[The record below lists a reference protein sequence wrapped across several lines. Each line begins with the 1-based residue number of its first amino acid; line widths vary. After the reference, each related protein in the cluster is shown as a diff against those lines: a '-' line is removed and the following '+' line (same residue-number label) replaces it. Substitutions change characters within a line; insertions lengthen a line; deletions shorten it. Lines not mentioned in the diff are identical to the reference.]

1 MNQALDLDIHTLSLL
16 LERNYHQHR
25 RCKYYQ
31 RMSMVL
37 SSLKQ
42 LPSYELVS
50 HQMQELKRLVTI
62 LLDDN
67 DGEHQDANYMV
78 RKRRAK
84 EEEEWTLEQSQNSM
98 KIVSQNKDTHQ
109 QKQQQLQQISTNI
122 QQLKTLTTQS
132 LPISISRI
140 IHATSPIL
148 HEISRGYF
156 VPFLTVALGCL
167 GRIHH
172 ILNNLGREVVSVLSE
187 VVPQLRVACSKHEMI
202 HDWKVLESIVLP
214 TFSVG
219 TPKKNLSIKNTSSDA
234 SPSSTTQEWNDLMTQ
249 YIEVSQDSITKQM
262 NDFVKRKRLDN
273 ARLRF
278 GVGKLDMQ
286 KNVSNDNQ
294 DEDGGDNDESAND
307 DKIQI
312 PTDSINDTADMGEL
326 VSMHKSGDSSITQIK
341 SSECVDPNM
350 ARIRQHRE
358 STKSTSV
365 TDSSSSK
372 KKKRRKKKRKE
383 QPEVDVTDE
392 DDPAS
397 NNVNEEQVT
406 QHSEH
411 LDKATDTSINA
422 SDSVL
427 DTAYDNPSDQLDTK
441 KRKKSK
447 KKDKKSKKRKKA
459 SSVIDDIFG

>member
-1 MNQALDLDIHTLSLL
+1 MMNQALYLDIHTLSLL

-42 LPSYELVS
+42 LPSFELVS
-50 HQMQELKRLVTI
+50 NQMQELKRLVTLL
-62 LLDDN
+62 LLDGN
-67 DGEHQDANYMV
+67 DGEHQDVNYME

-84 EEEEWTLEQSQNSM
+84 EEEEWTLEQSNDS
-98 KIVSQNKDTHQ
+98 KTVSQNKDTHQ
-109 QKQQQLQQISTNI
+109 QQEQLQQISTNI
-122 QQLKTLTTQS
+122 QQLKTLTTKS
-132 LPISISRI
+132 LPILISRI

-167 GRIHH
+167 GRIHC
-172 ILNNLGREVVSVLSE
+172 LLLQFGREIVSILSE
-187 VVPQLRVACSKHEMI
+187 VVPQLRVACSKHEKS
-202 HDWKVLESIVLP
+202 HDWKMLERIVLP
-214 TFSVG
+214 TFVIE
-219 TPKKNLSIKNTSSDA
+219 TTEKNTHVVQTKGSVTS
-234 SPSSTTQEWNDLMTQ
+234 SSTTQEWNDLMTH

-262 NDFVKRKRLDN
+262 NEFAKRKRLDN

-278 GVGKLDMQ
+278 GVGKDIK
-286 KNVSNDNQ
+286 KNASNDAQ
-294 DEDGGDNDESAND
+294 EGDDGDEQSADNDDE
-307 DKIQI
+307 IQLS
-312 PTDSINDTADMGEL
+312 TDSINDTSDMGEL
-326 VSMHKSGDSSITQIK
+326 VSMQDSGASSLTQIK
-341 SSECVDPNM
+341 SSEGVDPNM
-350 ARIRQHRE
+350 ARIQQRRE
-358 STKSTSV
+358 STKSTPA

-372 KKKRRKKKRKE
+372 KKKRRKKKKKE
-383 QPEVDVTDE
+383 QPEVDGTDE
-392 DDPAS
+392 DDPVS

-411 LDKATDTSINA
+411 LDKATDTSVTA
-422 SDSVL
+422 SDL
-427 DTAYDNPSDQLDTK
+427 LTFHTTQDHPSDIKDMK

>member
-42 LPSYELVS
+42 LPSFELVS
-50 HQMQELKRLVTI
+50 NQMHELKSLVAL

-67 DGEHQDANYMV
+67 DGEHQDVDYMV

-84 EEEEWTLEQSQNSM
+84 EEEEWTLEQSQTSM
-98 KIVSQNKDTHQ
+98 KIVSQNKDAHQ
-109 QKQQQLQQISTNI
+109 QQQLQQIIINI
-122 QQLKTLTTQS
+122 QLLKTLTTQS
-132 LPISISRI
+132 LPITISRI
-140 IHATSPIL
+140 VHATSPIL

-172 ILNNLGREVVSVLSE
+172 ILHNLGREVVSVLSE
-187 VVPQLRVACSKHEMI
+187 VVPQLRVACSKHEMND
-202 HDWKVLESIVLP
+202 DWKMLKNIVSP
-214 TFSVG
+214 QFVVEKT
-219 TPKKNLSIKNTSSDA
+219 KKNLSIKNTSSDA
-234 SPSSTTQEWNDLMTQ
+234 SSTTTQEWNSLLTQ
-249 YIEVSQDSITKQM
+249 YLEVSQDSITKQM
-262 NDFVKRKRLDN
+262 NEFVKRNRLDN

-278 GVGKLDMQ
+278 GIVKSDMQ
-286 KNVSNDNQ
+286 KNVSNDSQ
-294 DEDGGDNDESAND
+294 KEGDGGDNDGSAND
-307 DKIQI
+307 DEMQL
-312 PTDSINDTADMGEL
+312 PADSINDTSDMGEL
-326 VSMHKSGDSSITQIK
+326 VSMHKSSGDSSLAQIK
-341 SSECVDPNM
+341 SSDGVDPNM

-358 STKSTSV
+358 STKTISA

-372 KKKRRKKKRKE
+372 KKKRRKKKKKE
-383 QPEVDVTDE
+383 QPESKVDGTTK
-392 DDPAS
+392 DDLFSSSA
-397 NNVNEEQVT
+397 NEEQLP
-406 QHSEH
+406 QHEH
-411 LDKATDTSINA
+411 LNLKAIDTS
-422 SDSVL
+422 V
-427 DTAYDNPSDQLDTK
+427 TALETTTQDDNSSEGIEVK

-447 KKDKKSKKRKKA
+447 KKDKKSKKRKKS